1 MKWGKS
7 WKVNKIQR
15 CPISTKY
22 FVNHIVI
29 GMSNQQ
35 NLRWMKHTIKEK
47 EIRCLNFGFSKVQS
61 KFFTLTAQRMSI
73 IGISSALNTIYIR
86 LSGPL

>member
-1 MKWGKS
+1 MK
-7 WKVNKIQR
+7 KIQR
-15 CPISTKY
+15 CPISSKY
-22 FVNHIVI
+22 FVKHPFI

-35 NLRWMKHTIKEK
+35 NLRSMKHTIKEK

-61 KFFTLTAQRMSI
+61 KFFTLATQRMSI

-86 LSGPL
+86 LNGPL

>member
-1 MKWGKS
+1 M
-7 WKVNKIQR
+7 NKIQR
-15 CPISTKY
+15 CPISTKA
-22 FVNHIVI
+22 FVNHPVI
-29 GMSNQQ
+29 GTSNQQ

-61 KFFTLTAQRMSI
+61 KFFTLAAQRMSI
-73 IGISSALNTIYIR
+73 IGIYSALNTIYIR

>member
-1 MKWGKS
+1 MKS
-7 WKVNKIQR
+7 EKIQT
-15 CPISTKY
+15 CPISTKA
-22 FVNHIVI
+22 FVRNPFI
-29 GMSNQQ
+29 GTSNQQ

-47 EIRCLNFGFSKVQS
+47 EIRCLNFGFSKVES
-61 KFFTLTAQRMSI
+61 KFFTLVVQIMSI